1 MTPLS
6 KFATASLL
14 LALLVGGG
22 CAAFDAAA
30 VRSTQQREFTNRLA
44 TAADELLAEPLTL
57 DACLAIA
64 MTNNYTARLADIKKE
79 EALTEHAFMT
89 WPAFAAA
96 VAIIMMVVGYLFS
109 N

>member
-1 MTPLS
+1 M
-6 KFATASLL
+6 ASDSQH
-14 LALLVGGG
+14 AL
-22 CAAFDAAA
+22 
-30 VRSTQQREFTNRLA
+30 
-44 TAADELLAEPLTL
+44 
-57 DACLAIA
+57 
-64 MTNNYTARLADIKKE
+64 ARLADIKKE